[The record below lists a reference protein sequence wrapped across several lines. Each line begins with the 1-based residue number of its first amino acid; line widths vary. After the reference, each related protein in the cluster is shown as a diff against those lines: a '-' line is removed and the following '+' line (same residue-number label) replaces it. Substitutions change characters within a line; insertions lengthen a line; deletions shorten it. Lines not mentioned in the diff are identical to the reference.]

1 MNEEMVIWQLAVA
14 EMNAVGYIE
23 KWVCVD
29 ARVLYDIAQKLCV
42 DYQKKEV
49 AFYFGVIDVA
59 NIARI
64 FSNVKGER
72 CELRNF
78 LSHLSYFA
86 AVEDLRKYEEF
97 LSEKAWKKLRHT
109 AIPLGP
115 IERER
120 KIAGVEPV
128 SLWEYKN
135 TKYTMF
141 ENGLMH
147 RKFE

>member
-1 MNEEMVIWQLAVA
+1 MNRELVIWQLAVA
-14 EMNAVGYIE
+14 EMNAGGYIE

-29 ARVLYDIAQKLCV
+29 PRVLYDIAQKLCV
-42 DYQKKEV
+42 DYQKQEV
-49 AFYFGVIDVA
+49 VFYFGAIDVA
-59 NIARI
+59 NIPRI
-64 FSNVKGER
+64 FSSVKGEI
-72 CELRNF
+72 CKLRNF
-78 LSHLSYFA
+78 LSQLSYFA
-86 AVEDLRKYEEF
+86 AVEDLGEYEEF
-97 LSEKAWKKLRHT
+97 LSGKSWKKLRHS

-141 ENGLMH
+141 GNGLMH